1 MIKQTYILEQYI
13 PIKSYEAVIWMK
25 KQTTEQIRQKLSN
38 IEKEDDPFIL
48 ECQRDDRVSV
58 QKLVSKWI
66 REYELQ
72 KKNRQMFEEM
82 MTFERKAKKNGC
94 QFICGI
100 DEVGRGPLAGP
111 VVAAAVILPDE
122 FYLPG
127 LTDSKKLSEE
137 KREHFYEIII
147 KEAITYGVGMISP
160 KQIDDLNIYQAS
172 KAAMIEAVE
181 QLSVKPDCLLI
192 DAMELS
198 LPIPQESLI
207 KGDSRSV
214 SIAASSVVAK
224 VTRDRLMKQLAIEWP
239 QYGFD
244 QNMGYGTKRHI
255 EALNNYGVT
264 VHHRKSFSPV
274 KELASK
280 G

>member
-1 MIKQTYILEQYI
+1 M
-13 PIKSYEAVIWMK
+13 MK
-25 KQTTEQIRQKLSN
+25 KPTTDQIREKLCLIQSA
-38 IEKEDDPFIL
+38 EDPFFL
-48 ECQRDDRVSV
+48 ECQKDDRKSV
-58 QKLVSKWI
+58 QKLVSKWM
-66 REYELQ
+66 REYELH
-72 KKNRQMFEEM
+72 KKNKQMFEEM
-82 MTFERKAKKNGC
+82 MTFEHKAKKKGF
-94 QFICGI
+94 QYICGI

-111 VVAAAVILPDE
+111 VVAAAVILPDG

-127 LTDSKKLSEE
+127 LTDSKKLTEE
-137 KREHFYEIII
+137 KREYFYGIIV
-147 KEAITYGVGMISP
+147 KEAISYGIGMISP
-160 KQIDDLNIYQAS
+160 EQIDDLNIYQAT
-172 KAAMIEAVE
+172 KAAMLAAVD
-181 QLSVKPDCLLI
+181 QLSLKPDCLLI
-192 DAMELS
+192 DAMELA

-224 VTRDRLMKQLAIEWP
+224 VTRDRLMKQLALEWP

-255 EALNNYGVT
+255 EALNKYGVT

-274 KELASK
+274 KEVASK